1 MKRYSNLF
9 RLPDKL
15 YTQGSPILIAAGAL
29 LKDNQT
35 GNILAQIKFCS
46 LSNKGIKAVKVR
58 IRAFDVVGA
67 EIQGISEYQ
76 YLDLSAPRNAEFGQ
90 KTAIPLPNP
99 ITRSFSVACTTV
111 IFLDNTL
118 WEPEEHAVWA
128 PLPQQKKLQ
137 NRLGNLTRLYQDST
151 SFLSRFEPL
160 AYSDLWLCSCGQI
173 NNHAERACYNCRLT
187 KEKIFS
193 AFDLKE
199 LNKKHNL
206 FLLAEQKRK
215 EEAEKWQAAQR
226 EEAQKRARKRK
237 KTLCVLGIC
246 LLLLVGI
253 TALTTNFIIPLSQ
266 YNSALS
272 MMEAGEYDSAIEAFE
287 KLGDFQ
293 DSSEQVKEATYRKAS
308 DLLEQDL
315 FSAAE
320 PIFASIE
327 DYKDAK
333 EKLVISQKEP
343 DYRKALSYMEKEE
356 NLDSAYH
363 IFVKLGDYKDS
374 EDYLAKFSVVL
385 SFIDI
390 DYSYYD
396 DDNLIQE
403 TSCSLPVQFAY
414 SDTGE
419 MLSMTI
425 GKEGSARK
433 TYTFSDECTPESI
446 SYEKYYNDEL
456 STTNDTITFYP
467 NRENPTEIRQQQN
480 YKYSNGVNTV
490 EIIYELNDKQQ
501 VDSYQREMERTL
513 DKNGYTYQNHDEGS
527 ITYSYDD
534 DVITQMTIERESEK
548 DVISFHYDY
557 LYNENKMSI
566 TDIPFLSFYFTE
578 HLYE

>member
-1 MKRYSNLF
+1 MERYSNLF

-15 YTQGSPILIAAGAL
+15 YTQGSPLLVAAGAL

-35 GNILAQIKFCS
+35 GHILAQLKFRN

-99 ITRSFSVACTTV
+99 ITRSFSVVCTTV

-128 PLPQQKKLQ
+128 PLPQQKELQ
-137 NRLGNLTRLYQDST
+137 NRLGNLTRHYQDST

-160 AYSDLWLCSCGQI
+160 EYSDLWLCSCGQI
-173 NNHAERACYNCRLT
+173 NNHTERTCFHCRLT

-206 FLLAEQKRK
+206 FLLEEQKRK

-390 DYSYYD
+390 DYSYYY

-414 SDTGE
+414 SDTGK

-425 GKEGSARK
+425 GKENGARK
-433 TYTFSDECTPESI
+433 TYTFSDEFTPESI
-446 SYEKYYNDEL
+446 SYKKYYNDKL

-566 TDIPFLSFYFTE
+566 TDIPCLSFYFTE